1 MYITYVEGIPASNKP
16 FIENQIQELLLV
28 HYLDFV
34 TYDEVLIIRRTYL
47 IPRLQELGNR
57 KMLKRVNSNRHEYY
71 LLFLNHLSKTLKM
84 ISLPYTAEYIWAL
97 TAA

>member
-16 FIENQIQELLLV
+16 FIEKQIQELLLV

-57 KMLKRVNSNRHEYY
+57 KMLKRVNSNRHEHY
-71 LLFLNHLSKTLKM
+71 LFFLNHASRTLKM

-97 TAA
+97 IAA

>member
-1 MYITYVEGIPASNKP
+1 MIISYREGIPASNKP
-16 FIENQIQELLLV
+16 FIENQIQKLLLV
-28 HYLDFV
+28 NYLDFV

-71 LLFLNHLSKTLKM
+71 LLFLNHASK
-84 ISLPYTAEYIWAL
+84 IGRASCRERV
-97 TAA
+97 